1 MLIKMHKL
9 NVFTFNAFTVILFTE
24 IFMVSGSAQTHRMGI
39 SSLKLIKRDS
49 NYIGNDARIDNAWI
63 ITESPGD

>member
-39 SSLKLIKRDS
+39 SSLKLIKAHIAD
-49 NYIGNDARIDNAWI
+49 YND
-63 ITESPGD
+63 

>member
-1 MLIKMHKL
+1 MHKL

-39 SSLKLIKRDS
+39 SSLKLIKAHIAD
-49 NYIGNDARIDNAWI
+49 YNDWFL
-63 ITESPGD
+63 